1 MLTCGQIPDIVV
13 GIAHD
18 QTVSNR
24 AFDYSGGVEKTLS
37 AHRHERHIAQP
48 EHLTFDIQAPFLAGS
63 QPLLH
68 GQVGVRSLF
77 IDSIENSRSHSLDC
91 ERTRRIQG
99 LLSAVRRG
107 ARNAAHCVIVVMTA
121 PYLRVVVP
129 CGAVQKQ
136 PDPTRSEEHTSELQ
150 SLMRISYAVF

>member
-1 MLTCGQIPDIVV
+1 MRL
-13 GIAHD
+13 
-18 QTVSNR
+18 
-24 AFDYSGGVEKTLS
+24 SGWSSDVCSSDL
-37 AHRHERHIAQP
+37 
-48 EHLTFDIQAPFLAGS
+48 
-63 QPLLH
+63 
-68 GQVGVRSLF
+68 
-77 IDSIENSRSHSLDC
+77 

-136 PDPTRSEEHTSELQ
+136 PDPTRSRAKLCHRDTAPVAAN
-150 SLMRISYAVF
+150 RVAVRAENNEIGRASCRERVCQYV

>member
-1 MLTCGQIPDIVV
+1 MCALVTGVQTCALPI
-13 GIAHD
+13 
-18 QTVSNR
+18 
-24 AFDYSGGVEKTLS
+24 
-37 AHRHERHIAQP
+37 
-48 EHLTFDIQAPFLAGS
+48 
-63 QPLLH
+63 
-68 GQVGVRSLF
+68 
-77 IDSIENSRSHSLDC
+77 C

-136 PDPTRSEEHTSELQ
+136 PDPTRSRAKLCHRDTAPVAANRVAVRAENNGVHCCMNDSSEAAISRRKLERSEEH
-150 SLMRISYAVF
+150 

>member
-1 MLTCGQIPDIVV
+1 MIGQPPRATLTD
-13 GIAHD
+13 
-18 QTVSNR
+18 
-24 AFDYSGGVEKTLS
+24 TLVPYTKLGRS
-37 AHRHERHIAQP
+37 
-48 EHLTFDIQAPFLAGS
+48 
-63 QPLLH
+63 
-68 GQVGVRSLF
+68 VGVRSLF
-77 IDSIENSRSHSLDC
+77 IDAIENSRSHSLDC

-136 PDPTRSEEHTSELQ
+136 PDPTRSRAKLCHRDTAPVDRKSTRLNF
-150 SLMRISYAVF
+150 SH